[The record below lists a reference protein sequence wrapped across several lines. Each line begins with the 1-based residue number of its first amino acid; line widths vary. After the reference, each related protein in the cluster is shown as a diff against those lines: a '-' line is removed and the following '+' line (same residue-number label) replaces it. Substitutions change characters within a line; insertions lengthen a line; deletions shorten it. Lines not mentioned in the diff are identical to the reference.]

1 MFEDTSPSFTLKKC
15 EKATQTEKLNWE
27 KELIGCYISGSPLDK
42 WQSKLIN
49 RNVNIK
55 NILDE
60 ANAEVADK
68 AKISLPGLIEKVKI
82 TKTKVGDQMALVKI
96 SDLSGQF
103 EVAVFPK
110 VYKIL
115 KNKLIPN
122 IPLLFV
128 GRVSD
133 KNGEKTM
140 VIDNI
145 EEIK

>member
-1 MFEDTSPSFTLKKC
+1 MK
-15 EKATQTEKLNWE
+15 
-27 KELIGCYISGSPLDK
+27 
-42 WQSKLIN
+42 N

-60 ANAEVADK
+60 ANADVKDK
-68 AKISLPGLIEKVKI
+68 AKINLPGLIERVKI
-82 TKTKVGDQMALVKI
+82 TKTKMGDQMALVKI
-96 SDLSGQF
+96 SDLTGQF

-110 VYKIL
+110 VYKNL
-115 KNKLIPN
+115 KDKLTPN

-128 GRVSD
+128 GRVAD